1 VASGS
6 DGHARVILSRQGDR
20 WVPDSV
26 E

>member
-1 VASGS
+1 VATGS
-6 DGHARVILSRQGDR
+6 DGQARVILSRHGDR